1 MPKFKKNPNPAV
13 KTGFKMKGN
22 SYGIPLKKE
31 DSAMKFFG
39 ARGRARRQARRQA
52 MRDAG
57 GDRMSRAE
65 MSLNPAAG
73 IAQGLG
79 FGSNTGIGRFL
90 QGPLGGGG
98 LLGRLMGRNRG
109 GAAGNQRRGLFGGL
123 FRKNKKY

>member
-1 MPKFKKNPNPAV
+1 MA
-13 KTGFKMKGN
+13 FKMKEN

-39 ARGRARRQARRQA
+39 PRARARRQARRQA

-57 GDRMSRAE
+57 GDTMSRAQ
-65 MSLNPAAG
+65 MFLNPAAG
-73 IAQGLG
+73 IAQSLG

-90 QGPLGGGG
+90 QGPMGGIFA
-98 LLGRLMGRNRG
+98 RG
-109 GAAGNQRRGLFGGL
+109 GSARQRRGLFGGL